1 MANGKAA
8 GIDKILIH
16 VIKDVYLQSCHV
28 NATFE
33 FDTFPLAFKAAEVIP
48 IPKAGDHNIPNNN

>member
-8 GIDKILIH
+8 EIDKILIH

-33 FDTFPLAFKAAEVIP
+33 FDTFPFAWKAAEVTP
-48 IPKAGDHNIPNNN
+48 IPMAGDNIPNNN